1 MAGEGLPW
9 RSSILGTL
17 LFLPSS
23 LREADSFLQHR
34 SKPLSLPPARTAIG
48 LRTDAAVS
56 GRGTAGGTVGRVPSA
71 DADGCTGA
79 GSVPAWTR
87 VGWAAVLATA
97 VPATGVGW
105 AAGWAAR
112 VSIAQRRE
120 LRIWLGERRAFVLAV
135 AFLCSLN
142 AIWRASPSTRAIDS
156 TTEANSLLLPTPPL
170 PPPLTLHIQQ
180 LEMPTLPTHFLRT
193 PITLPEEQKLLFL
206 RRLRRT
212 LRRLRR
218 SLPEVRPRFT
228 FGIGAQDAG
237 DLAGAERGADVVG
250 GRDEGCDRG

>member
-135 AFLCSLN
+135 AFLCSLSRCHL
-142 AIWRASPSTRAIDS
+142 A
-156 TTEANSLLLPTPPL
+156 
-170 PPPLTLHIQQ
+170 
-180 LEMPTLPTHFLRT
+180 
-193 PITLPEEQKLLFL
+193 
-206 RRLRRT
+206 
-212 LRRLRR
+212 
-218 SLPEVRPRFT
+218 RFT
-228 FGIGAQDAG
+228 F
-237 DLAGAERGADVVG
+237 
-250 GRDEGCDRG
+250 DEGYRFNNRGELAPPTHPTTSPSPHPSYPAT